1 MRAARQILI
10 FLVVVIGIVLLLSL
24 VFGGKKQSS
33 TTKNATSSLAVT
45 DYLNKDSQVVS
56 ITDGPI
62 NGDDTHRSIRISVD
76 RDTRTMDVIQG
87 YQGKVIA
94 SKSYVNNQ
102 KAYDEFLH
110 ALERASF
117 GKTRKTS
124 FASEDGICAT
134 GRRFVFELFENGK
147 SVSRT
152 WTANCQKGNT
162 IAAPDRITKLFRN
175 QITDYEELIKGQT
188 F

>member
-1 MRAARQILI
+1 MRAARQLLI
-10 FLVVVIGIVLLLSL
+10 FLVVVIGIVLLLSM
-24 VFGGKKQSS
+24 VFGDRRQAN
-33 TTKNATSSLAVT
+33 TTKNAVTSLAVT
-45 DYLNKDSQVVS
+45 DYINKDSRVVA

-62 NGDDTHRSIRISVD
+62 NGEDAHRAIRISVD
-76 RDTRTMDVIQG
+76 RSTRTMDVIQG

-110 ALERASF
+110 ALELASF
-117 GKTRKTS
+117 GKTRKTT
-124 FASEDGICAT
+124 FKSEDGICAT
-134 GRRFVFELFENGK
+134 GRRFVFELFESGK

-162 IAAPDRITKLFRN
+162 IAQPDRITKLFRK
-175 QITDYEELIKGQT
+175 QITDYEELVKNQS